1 MPPPIPIMPDKM
13 DVKKA
18 ATIKVIDSNI
28 EVNLTLP
35 ELKIVL

>member
-1 MPPPIPIMPDKM
+1 MPNKVMPDKM